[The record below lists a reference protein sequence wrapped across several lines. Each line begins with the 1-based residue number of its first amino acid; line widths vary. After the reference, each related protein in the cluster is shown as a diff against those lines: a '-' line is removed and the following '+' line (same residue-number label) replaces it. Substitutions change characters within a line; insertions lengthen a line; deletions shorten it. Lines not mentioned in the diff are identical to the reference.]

1 MNGLSLKSLTPHIIA
16 VLVFI
21 SITIAYFS
29 PLIEG
34 KVIRQPD
41 VVNFKG
47 MSKEIADYREQYKKE
62 PLWTNSMFGGMPAYQ
77 ISVKYPNNL
86 IRPLN
91 SVLGVGIPHPAT
103 IIFLC
108 MLGFYLL
115 LGTFHVAPLLA
126 AGGAIAF
133 GFSSYFIILIE
144 AGHNPK
150 GYAIA
155 YMAPIVAGIFLAYR
169 GKPWIGAALAGFS
182 LSLQLAMNHLQIT
195 YYLAMLIAFIGVGE
209 LVRHI
214 VAGELK
220 KFILPSVLLLIGAA
234 LAIGPNITN
243 LMVTQEYGKYS
254 TRGPSELTDNKENK
268 TSGLDKDYA
277 TQWSYGIGET
287 FTLMIPNFKGGQSQ
301 VIGDNK
307 SALEKVDPD
316 FRQYISN
323 FNQYWGDQPFTS
335 GPVYIGAIICFLFL
349 LGMFILKDHL
359 KWYLLGAV
367 ILTVMLS
374 WGKNFMGLTDFF
386 MDHVPGYNKFRAVSM
401 ILVIAEFC
409 LPLIA
414 ILTVKYLLE
423 NPAIVKE
430 QQKKL
435 FMAFGFTGG
444 LCLLFYLL
452 PQTFQDFFAANEYE
466 NVTRQLK
473 ESKASPEQISLFMD
487 GVLNARVAIFKADAI
502 RSFFFILLAAGLIYA
517 YIAKPF
523 NKSYLMLGLTLL
535 IFIDLWSVD
544 KRYLNKDN
552 FVSKSVMEV
561 PYEPTAADQQI
572 LADKDINFRVINTA
586 VSTFNDASTSYF
598 HKSIGGYHGA
608 KLKRFQEVVE
618 RHISQNNM
626 QVLNMLNT
634 RYFIM
639 KPGQEGEPMAQRNPG
654 ALGNAWF
661 VQHAKM
667 VDNADAEIDAL
678 SKFNPRD
685 TLIVDKRYAD
695 LVKKKDWQRDSADVI
710 KHTSYKADELL
721 YSYNISGERLTVFS
735 EIFYDKGWNAYI
747 DDQLVPHF
755 RVNYLLRGMVL
766 PAGKHNLAF
775 RFEPEAYQKGESIA
789 LAGSFALFAFAAL
802 CIFMQLKSSGKRE
815 GEEGQKA

>member
-1 MNGLSLKSLTPHIIA
+1 
-16 VLVFI
+16 
-21 SITIAYFS
+21 
-29 PLIEG
+29 
-34 KVIRQPD
+34 
-41 VVNFKG
+41 
-47 MSKEIADYREQYKKE
+47 
-62 PLWTNSMFGGMPAYQ
+62 
-77 ISVKYPNNL
+77 
-86 IRPLN
+86 
-91 SVLGVGIPHPAT
+91 
-103 IIFLC
+103 
-108 MLGFYLL
+108 
-115 LGTFHVAPLLA
+115 
-126 AGGAIAF
+126 
-133 GFSSYFIILIE
+133 
-144 AGHNPK
+144 
-150 GYAIA
+150 
-155 YMAPIVAGIFLAYR
+155 
-169 GKPWIGAALAGFS
+169 
-182 LSLQLAMNHLQIT
+182 
-195 YYLAMLIAFIGVGE
+195 
-209 LVRHI
+209 
-214 VAGELK
+214 
-220 KFILPSVLLLIGAA
+220 
-234 LAIGPNITN
+234 
-243 LMVTQEYGKYS
+243 
-254 TRGPSELTDNKENK
+254 
-268 TSGLDKDYA
+268 
-277 TQWSYGIGET
+277 
-287 FTLMIPNFKGGQSQ
+287 
-301 VIGDNK
+301 
-307 SALEKVDPD
+307 
-316 FRQYISN
+316 
-323 FNQYWGDQPFTS
+323 
-335 GPVYIGAIICFLFL
+335 
-349 LGMFILKDHL
+349 
-359 KWYLLGAV
+359 
-367 ILTVMLS
+367 
-374 WGKNFMGLTDFF
+374 

-423 NPAIVKE
+423 NPAVVKE

-502 RSFFFILLAAGLIYA
+502 RSFFFILLAAGLVYA

-523 NKSYLMLGLTLL
+523 NKSYLMVGLTLL

-685 TLIVDKRYAD
+685 TVIVDKRYAD
-695 LVKKKDWQRDSADVI
+695 LVNKKDWQRDSADVI

-747 DDQLVPHF
+747 DDKLVPHF

-802 CIFMQLKSSGKRE
+802 CIFMQLKSSGKKE
-815 GEEGQKA
+815 GEEGQKV